1 MLRQVTPIA
10 IVEYGVTPHHM
21 AQQIRHL
28 LQDLL
33 IVTRF
38 CAQRLTLYPYM
49 SPACILS
56 LTGHL
61 IACPVSIVCETQ
73 LKGVILERPENDVVF

>member
-1 MLRQVTPIA
+1 MGRQVTPKA

-33 IVTRF
+33 IVMRLF
-38 CAQRLTLYPYM
+38 AQRLTLYPYM
-49 SPACILS
+49 SPACILF
-56 LTGHL
+56 LRGHL
-61 IACPVSIVCETQ
+61 IACQVSTVCETQ